1 MSDKLRNKR
10 IISKSSKETSLAVTK
25 KLLKAGK
32 VHVAN
37 VQIVNL
43 KIFWTAFWYNPYN
56 LKTLKINGVF

>member
-1 MSDKLRNKR
+1 VINWETKES
-10 IISKSSKETSLAVTK
+10 SQKSSKETSLAVTK

-43 KIFWTAFWYNPYN
+43 KMFWTAFWYNPYH
-56 LKTLKINGVF
+56 LTTLEIDGVF